1 MAKMA
6 KKDPQSRKFLLTIN
20 NPDKHGL
27 DRERVLELCK
37 QLQPDYCCLSKEIGE
52 SGTPHIHVFLY
63 RRSPMRFSSIK
74 KKFETAHVDQA
85 YGLCSENRDYVAKGG
100 KWETSEKAETSV
112 PGSFAEFG
120 DLPEETKASTK
131 TKATMEDLLEE
142 VKDGKS
148 TARIITQNPAY
159 AFRIKDIDAVRQTLL
174 SEKFMV
180 ENREIE
186 VAYIYGA
193 PGTGKTRSI
202 FEAHGAENI
211 CRVTNYRMGKGVS
224 FDAYHGQ
231 DVLVFEEFN
240 GQIQIEEML
249 NYLDRYPLLLPAR
262 YSDRVACFTKVYLTS
277 NVPLENQ
284 YEDIQIVHPATWKA
298 FLRRIHRVVYFDGE
312 QVQEM
317 SMDEWKEE
325 RNNHVDL

>member
-20 NPDKHGL
+20 NPDKYGL

-37 QLQPDYCCLSKEIGE
+37 QLQPDYCCISEEVGE

-63 RRSPMRFSSIK
+63 RRSPMRFSSLK
-74 KKFETAHVDQA
+74 KKFETAHIDQA
-85 YGLCSENRDYVAKGG
+85 YGLCSENRDYVAKSG

-120 DLPEETKASTK
+120 DLPEETKASAK

-231 DVLVFEEFN
+231 NVLVFEEFN
-240 GQIQIEEML
+240 SQIPIEEML
-249 NYLDRYPLLLPAR
+249 NYLDVYPIMLPAR

-277 NVPLENQ
+277 NVPLEDQ

>member
-1 MAKMA
+1 
-6 KKDPQSRKFLLTIN
+6 
-20 NPDKHGL
+20 
-27 DRERVLELCK
+27 
-37 QLQPDYCCLSKEIGE
+37 
-52 SGTPHIHVFLY
+52 
-63 RRSPMRFSSIK
+63 
-74 KKFETAHVDQA
+74 
-85 YGLCSENRDYVAKGG
+85 
-100 KWETSEKAETSV
+100 
-112 PGSFAEFG
+112 
-120 DLPEETKASTK
+120 
-131 TKATMEDLLEE
+131 
-142 VKDGKS
+142 
-148 TARIITQNPAY
+148 
-159 AFRIKDIDAVRQTLL
+159 
-174 SEKFMV
+174 MV

-231 DVLVFEEFN
+231 NVLVFEEFN
-240 GQIQIEEML
+240 SQIPIEEML
-249 NYLDRYPLLLPAR
+249 NYLDVYPIMLPAR

-277 NVPLENQ
+277 NVPLEDQ